1 MGSIAMDVEGNIA
14 LGYSVSSTTVKPS
27 IRYATRL
34 AGDPLGTLSTEA
46 VMWAGNGVQTSIH
59 RWGDYSAMVVDPV
72 DGCTF
77 WFTTEY
83 HDVNDSGFGWN
94 TRIGIFAIPEC
105 DGGPIIT
112 PTPTATGPTPTPTNT
127 PPGPTATPTATPRD
141 RNTPTPTSTTGP
153 PTNTP
158 APGDQTHIGDLDAS
172 SVPNGPNRWNA
183 TVTVKVLDQNGAPV
197 SGATVSGTWS
207 NGTSGG
213 GNCTTNASGLCS
225 ITRLNIRNQ
234 SNSVTFTVT
243 NISKA
248 GTTYNPAANTDPD
261 GDSDGTVIVVN
272 KP

>member
-1 MGSIAMDVEGNIA
+1 
-14 LGYSVSSTTVKPS
+14 
-27 IRYATRL
+27 
-34 AGDPLGTLSTEA
+34 
-46 VMWAGNGVQTSIH
+46 
-59 RWGDYSAMVVDPV
+59 
-72 DGCTF
+72 
-77 WFTTEY
+77 
-83 HDVNDSGFGWN
+83 
-94 TRIGIFAIPEC
+94 
-105 DGGPIIT
+105 
-112 PTPTATGPTPTPTNT
+112 
-127 PPGPTATPTATPRD
+127 
-141 RNTPTPTSTTGP
+141 
-153 PTNTP
+153 
-158 APGDQTHIGDLDAS
+158 
-172 SVPNGPNRWNA
+172 VPNGPNRWNA

-261 GDSDGTVIVVN
+261 GDSNGTVIVIN